1 MEKETKQG
9 TIKHDHE
16 SKPKVM
22 KEHPESI
29 SFEMPISA
37 VEPFFNA
44 LNMLRPS
51 MLGKTEFRAIQ
62 LFKEQILMELELYME
77 TPKEKE
83 IRQKKFQQMFNEI
96 REEKKRIEPKTESY
110 NV

>member
-1 MEKETKQG
+1 MRDYPETI
-9 TIKHDHE
+9 T
-16 SKPKVM
+16 
-22 KEHPESI
+22 
-29 SFEMPISA
+29 FEMPITA

-44 LNMLRPS
+44 LNILRPS

-77 TPKEKE
+77 TEKEREIKEK
-83 IRQKKFQQMFNEI
+83 KFKQAFNENL
-96 REEKKRIEPKTESY
+96 EHKKRIEHKTESY

>member
-1 MEKETKQG
+1 MEKESKQG
-9 TIKHDHE
+9 TIKHNHE
-16 SKPKVM
+16 GKPKVM

-29 SFEMPISA
+29 TFEMPINA
-37 VEPFFNA
+37 VESFFNA
-44 LNMLRPS
+44 LSILRPS
-51 MLGKTEFRAIQ
+51 MLEKTEFRAIQ